1 MHICYVA
8 AQRRVLTSLLSLVVV
23 GCTTMKVPET
33 KVQATESYQLKAE
46 YEGLL
51 VAAYPV
57 TNKDEI
63 EKSFR
68 TDLLGNGILP
78 VLIIAENRS
87 SSTSF
92 LIAKEKVAVV
102 DQDSL
107 RKTSAN
113 REIPASDK
121 GGESLLNIGGV
132 LFSPVL
138 LIAGSKMASDA
149 QVINHN
155 LADKAFYSRTV
166 GPGQKVYGYVYFQLP
181 QGSAAI
187 ERHHVLV
194 EVSDASTGKTVTFD
208 FPFSFNR
215 R

>member
-1 MHICYVA
+1 MHICHVA
-8 AQRRVLTSLLSLVVV
+8 AQRRVLASLLSLVVV
-23 GCTTMKVPET
+23 GCTTMKVSET

-63 EKSFR
+63 EESFR

-78 VLIIAENRS
+78 VLVIAENRS
-87 SSTSF
+87 PSTSF

-113 REIPASDK
+113 REIAASDK

-138 LIAGSKMASDA
+138 LITGSKMASDA

-166 GPGQKVYGYVYFQLP
+166 GPGQKVHGYVYFQLP
-181 QGSAAI
+181 QGSAAVA
-187 ERHHVLV
+187 RHHVLV